1 MFGRSISRR
10 GWLVLIAVAGGALL
24 AAGRGQTPA
33 QNYYPGFNDSSYG
46 QPPYVQSPYGQAMYR
61 PTAAQVLARG
71 AQERAFAAA
80 IAGHAMD
87 RMDATLSQAQQFDQ
101 NVIVGR

>member
-10 GWLVLIAVAGGALL
+10 GWLVIIAVAGGALL
-24 AAGRGQTPA
+24 AAGRGQGPA
-33 QNYYPGFNDSSYG
+33 QNYYPGYGGSSYG
-46 QPPYVQSPYGQAMYR
+46 QAPYGQTMYG

-71 AQERAFAAA
+71 AQERAFAAR

-87 RMDATLSQAQQFDQ
+87 RMDATLRQAQQFDQ

>member
-1 MFGRSISRR
+1 MFGRPISRR
-10 GWLVLIAVAGGALL
+10 GWLVLIAAAGGALL

-33 QNYYPGFNDSSYG
+33 QNYYPVYSGSSYG
-46 QPPYVQSPYGQAMYR
+46 QPQYGQPQYGQTMYR
-61 PTAAQVLARG
+61 PTAAQILARG

-87 RMDATLSQAQQFDQ
+87 RMDATLRQAQQFDQ